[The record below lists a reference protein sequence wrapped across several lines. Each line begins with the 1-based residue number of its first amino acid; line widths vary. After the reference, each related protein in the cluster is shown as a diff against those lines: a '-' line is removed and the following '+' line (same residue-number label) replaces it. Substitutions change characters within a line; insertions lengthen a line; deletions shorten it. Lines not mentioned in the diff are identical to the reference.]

1 MLRQM
6 ITKKTSL
13 AIALAS
19 ALVALPAASAGAAKA
34 PAPLKILVSNDD
46 GVKGEGMS
54 ALVNALRKEAKVT
67 VVVVA
72 PATNQSGTG
81 GKTTPGVLTTSKTT
95 TLGGF
100 PAVAVNG
107 YPADSVNYALDK
119 VLTGKKKPGL
129 VIAGIN
135 FGANVGP
142 FVPISGTVGAARAG
156 AAHGIPALAT
166 SQGLANPM
174 GWAAG
179 VKETIAWLRANRSS
193 LKKSSV
199 WNLNIPSCSTGKVR
213 GTVIVKA
220 SSPTFYSFD
229 PFGTVDCSVKSKP
242 LTNDVTAY
250 FAGFAPLVNIG
261 RGS

>member
-1 MLRQM
+1 MMPQMLTNR
-6 ITKKTSL
+6 TFF
-13 AIALAS
+13 AIALIGAI
-19 ALVALPAASAGAAKA
+19 AVLPAASASAAKA

-46 GVKGEGMS
+46 GVKGEGMN
-54 ALVNALRKEAKVT
+54 ALVNALRKEKAVT
-67 VVVVA
+67 VTVVA
-72 PATNQSGTG
+72 PAANQSGTG
-81 GKTTPGVLTTSKTT
+81 GKTTPGVLTTTKTT

-100 PAVAVNG
+100 PAVAVDG
-107 YPADSVNYALDK
+107 YPADSVNYALDNL
-119 VLTGKKKPGL
+119 LTGKNKPGL

-135 FGANVGP
+135 YGANVGP

-156 AAHGIPALAT
+156 AAHGVAALAT

-213 GTVIVKA
+213 GTALVKQT
-220 SSPTFYSFD
+220 SSTFYDFD

-261 RGS
+261 R